1 MFVFNDPEHII
12 ETCYNSEYDCVFVGT
27 NVFPDEVYAGTS
39 AKDKLTVAAV
49 LAHEFYGHGPNRD
62 LYEAVSMAAQRNEP
76 VTLIR
81 WKDEIRASL
90 SAARYAPELTVVERA
105 GLINDAIEVAS
116 KKGDVLIDGFM
127 KGVLYPYG
135 YDEKLQFFNERYY
148 NSPDNVLRFAK
159 IHKIK
164 YKMPEMQA
172 KPHHSHGR

>member
-27 NVFPDEVYAGTS
+27 NVSPDEVYAGTS

-116 KKGDVLIDGFM
+116 KKAM
-127 KGVLYPYG
+127 
-135 YDEKLQFFNERYY
+135 
-148 NSPDNVLRFAK
+148 S
-159 IHKIK
+159 
-164 YKMPEMQA
+164 
-172 KPHHSHGR
+172 